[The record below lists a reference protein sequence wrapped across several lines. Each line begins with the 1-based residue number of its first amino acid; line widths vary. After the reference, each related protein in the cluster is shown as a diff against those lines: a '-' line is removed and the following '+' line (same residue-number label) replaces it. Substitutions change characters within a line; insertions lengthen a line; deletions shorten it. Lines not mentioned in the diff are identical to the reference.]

1 MKKYKIYVLIIYIIF
16 FIYLLCS
23 IIFRLNQLITF
34 IVLDIYLILE
44 CIDLVI
50 FIRQNNK
57 KNKWKF
63 ICQTVEKDHSGRQ
76 ISAYSASF
84 NIYDVFETAI
94 IY

>member
-57 KNKWKF
+57 KNK
-63 ICQTVEKDHSGRQ
+63 
-76 ISAYSASF
+76 
-84 NIYDVFETAI
+84 
-94 IY
+94 